1 MTSDPTLDPALTS
14 WVPVT
19 QESDFPI
26 QNLPFGVFSLGGDR
40 RCAVAIGEDLID
52 LVVLQSNGLI
62 DDLGLPDDVFATGTL
77 NDYLLLGKD
86 TWVNVRRRLSQLL
99 AEEGAGLAAI
109 AGSALI
115 PQTHATMHLPVRI
128 GDFVDFYSSAYH
140 ATNVGRLFRPDDE
153 PLLPNWRHLPV
164 AYHGRASTV
173 SVSGT
178 PLRRPSGQLP
188 RPGGPVFGPTEK
200 LDFELEMAFVTG
212 PSNFGGDPIEVAEA
226 ENHIFG
232 LMLLNDWSAR
242 DIQAWEYRP
251 LGPFNGK
258 SFATTTAPWI
268 VQLEALA
275 NSRVP
280 QPEQKPEPLPHLS
293 ATASAGFDI
302 TLSVDLNG
310 NRVSNSNF
318 RHMYWTVAQ
327 QLAHV
332 TSNRTVINPG
342 DLYGS
347 GTISGPTPDSR
358 GCLLEITSN
367 GTDPLTLN
375 DSTQRTYLLDGDE
388 VVIRGHAGGTT
399 TPRIGFG
406 EIRTTIRT

>member
-26 QNLPFGVFSLGGDR
+26 QNLPFGVFSTGGDR
-40 RCAVAIGEDLID
+40 RCAVAIGQDVID
-52 LVVLQSNGLI
+52 LVVLQSSGLL
-62 DDLGLPDDVFATGTL
+62 DELGLPDDVFATGTL
-77 NDYLLLGKD
+77 NDYLSLGKD
-86 TWVNVRRRLSQLL
+86 TWINVRRRLSQLL

-115 PQTHATMHLPVRI
+115 PQSHATMHLPVRI

-153 PLLPNWRHLPV
+153 ALLPNWRHLPV

-212 PSNFGGDPIEVAEA
+212 PSNPGGDPIEVAEA
-226 ENHIFG
+226 ESHIFG

-251 LGPFNGK
+251 LGPFNAK

-275 NSRVP
+275 NTRVP
-280 QPEQKPEPLPHLS
+280 PSEQKPEPLPHLS
-293 ATASAGFDI
+293 ATKSAGFDI
-302 TLSVDLNG
+302 ALSVDLNG

-318 RHMYWTVAQ
+318 RHMYWTVSQ
-327 QLAHV
+327 QLAHL
-332 TSNRTVINPG
+332 TSNRTLINPG

-347 GTISGPTPDSR
+347 GTISGPTPDSL
-358 GCLLEITSN
+358 GCLLEITRN
-367 GTDPLTLN
+367 GAEPITL
-375 DSTQRTYLLDGDE
+375 DDGTQRTFLLDGDE
-388 VVIRGHAGGTT
+388 VIIRGHAGGTT

-406 EIRTTIRT
+406 EIRTTIRP

>member
-1 MTSDPTLDPALTS
+1 MTPDPTLDPALTS

-19 QESDFPI
+19 QESDFPV
-26 QNLPFGVFSLGGDR
+26 QNLPFGVFSTGGDR
-40 RCAVAIGEDLID
+40 RCAVAIGEHLID
-52 LVVLQSNGLI
+52 LVVIQSSGLL
-62 DDLGLPDDVFATGTL
+62 DDLGLPDHVFATGTL

-115 PQTHATMHLPVRI
+115 PQSHAAMHLPVRI

-153 PLLPNWRHLPV
+153 PLLPNWRYLPV

-188 RPGGPVFGPTEK
+188 RPGGPVFRPTEK

-226 ENHIFG
+226 ESHIFG

-280 QPEQKPEPLPHLS
+280 QPEQNPEPLPHLS
-293 ATASAGFDI
+293 ATTSAGFDI
-302 TLSVDLNG
+302 ALSVDLNG

-347 GTISGPTPDSR
+347 GTISGPTPDSL
-358 GCLLEITSN
+358 GCLLEITRN

-388 VVIRGHAGGTT
+388 VVIRGHAGGTNT
-399 TPRIGFG
+399 ARIGFG
-406 EIRTTIRT
+406 EIRTTIRS